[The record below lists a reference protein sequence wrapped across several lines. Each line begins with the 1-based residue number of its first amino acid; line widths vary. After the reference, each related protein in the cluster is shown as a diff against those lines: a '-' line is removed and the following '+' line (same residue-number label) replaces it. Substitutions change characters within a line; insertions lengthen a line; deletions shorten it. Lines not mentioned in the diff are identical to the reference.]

1 MIYIIV
7 SSCWVATVY
16 IFLKINL
23 VGWLVGL
30 WCLMPLSTIFQ
41 LYGGDQFYWWRKLE
55 YLQKTKLLTNLNHI
69 MLYWVHLGWEGFKLT
84 TLVVIGT
91 YRTDS
96 RKSNYHTIIITT
108 VHGTHEYLRNTLQ
121 LHVRY
126 VKQFLQVILISN
138 FIFCSL
144 FSFKFM
150 VFTAATLNS
159 ILAIS
164 SWSDLLLEENREP
177 WENHKS
183 LTNVFTVLYRVY
195 LPTRCFVTYTS
206 LAGVFLYSF
215 PF

>member
-1 MIYIIV
+1 
-7 SSCWVATVY
+7 
-16 IFLKINL
+16 
-23 VGWLVGL
+23 
-30 WCLMPLSTIFQ
+30 
-41 LYGGDQFYWWRKLE
+41 
-55 YLQKTKLLTNLNHI
+55 
-69 MLYWVHLGWEGFKLT
+69 MLYRVPIAWEGFKLT

-91 YRTDS
+91 NCTDS

-126 VKQFLQVILISN
+126 VKQFSQVILISN

-206 LAGVFLYSF
+206 LAGVFFVLFSILIL
-215 PF
+215 